1 MVGDLKRLI
10 EQVSRDKGIDKDLL
24 LNTILEAVHSAARKK
39 YGAKQ
44 DNIEVSLAEDT
55 GEIEVFQFKE
65 VVAEVVDPDRE
76 ISLEEARQL
85 DPESELGDSL
95 GVRLDASSFGRIAA
109 QSAKQV
115 IIQGLRDAERDLV
128 YEDYKDREGEIING
142 IVQRQ
147 DKAGL
152 IVNLGR
158 TEALLP
164 YAEQVPREIYRQG
177 DRIRAYVVEVKRHA
191 KGPQVILS
199 RVADNFL
206 SALFES
212 EVPEIQE
219 GIVQIMA
226 VAREPGSRAKIAV
239 TSKDADVD
247 PVGACVGM
255 KGSRVQNIV
264 QELRGEKID
273 IVPWNPDP
281 AKFATQALAPAEVS
295 RIVIDEDNQ
304 SMEIIVP
311 DDQLSLAIGK
321 RGQNVRLAAKL
332 TGWKIDVKSES
343 KYSKSMKE
351 GYLSLLKIPGVGEMT
366 ASALH
371 EAGFTSAKDVA
382 AANIADLMQ
391 VPGITE
397 KKAATIH
404 AAALAVLQG
413 GEAAAAAPALDAGGE
428 EAAPAG
434 PEIPAETA

>member
-24 LNTILEAVHSAARKK
+24 LNTILDAVRSAAKKK

-65 VVAEVVDPDRE
+65 VVDDVTDPDRQ
-76 ISLEEARQL
+76 ISLAEARQL

-95 GVRLDASSFGRIAA
+95 GIKLDASSFGRIAA

-115 IIQGLRDAERDLV
+115 IIQGMRDAERDLV
-128 YEDYKDREGEIING
+128 YGDYKDRQGEIING

-177 DRIRAYVVEVKRHA
+177 DRIRAYVLEVKRHA

-199 RVADNFL
+199 RVAENFL
-206 SALFES
+206 TGLFEA

-226 VAREPGSRAKIAV
+226 VAREPGSRSKIAV

-304 SMEIIVP
+304 TMEIIVP

-366 ASALH
+366 ASALY

-382 AANIADLMQ
+382 EANITDLMQ

-397 KKAATIH
+397 KKATSIH
-404 AAALAVLQG
+404 AAANAVLQG
-413 GEAAAAAPALDAGGE
+413 SATPPTVEAGGQ
-428 EAAPAG
+428 
-434 PEIPAETA
+434 ETALPAAELPVETA